1 LGSKFEEK
9 KILKVFGLKWRNIKS
24 IPGGPGPMGGE
35 VIQGSSSVAPEGVFC
50 QRPDIYRRR
59 LPDMPDQFSVK
70 IETVDEVRSM
80 FSRHG
85 GCGQRPPLFVVPGS
99 TFM

>member
-1 LGSKFEEK
+1 
-9 KILKVFGLKWRNIKS
+9 
-24 IPGGPGPMGGE
+24 MGGE

-70 IETVDEVRSM
+70 IETVDEVKKINPSYTLARSVKIWT
-80 FSRHG
+80 
-85 GCGQRPPLFVVPGS
+85 C
-99 TFM
+99 